1 LGRLF
6 AIFLCAA
13 VMGAGHVSALTAVSS
28 AATAP
33 LGAQAA
39 ASSAPADSA
48 APGLATPDTAMA
60 APDTTEAAPAPA
72 EPAPAEPTAAPGTQ
86 PFVVYGHTTLSDG
99 KPLPAVNVALFAGGL
114 EAASAVTDTGG
125 AYSMEPRIDPS
136 NDETVVVWFTPP
148 RGMGLVRNIVVLK
161 ESRAARQARE
171 FNPCLARVPLSDS
184 TLVDVQVLDQ
194 QSYAAQ
200 IEESGCMEKA
210 EEELV
215 EYDLKY
221 DLQPS
226 QSFTITS
233 SSSDH
238 FKQQIGGT
246 EMAVNTTTSIGM
258 LATVDSVTADGM
270 DLGIEYTD
278 RKSTTDN
285 PQARGSVDFTVL
297 LGKKVSVVLSPRG
310 ELSKFTGFETLPEIE
325 TSPEQVLDEQNYVNE
340 MKTIFPVLA
349 DHPVAQGDTW
359 TSERIVREDAPGG
372 GVSTAT
378 INTTYKL
385 VGEAVFQGQ
394 DCLRI
399 DANATFTVKGSGQ
412 SRGNPFTVDMS
423 GTGTSTIYFSPDSGM
438 MLEMSGKSKAEGS
451 FESMG
456 MKIPVVDEGET
467 KVTVA
472 LQ

>member
-1 LGRLF
+1 LGRLV
-6 AIFLCAA
+6 AILLSAA
-13 VMGAGHVSALTAVSS
+13 VMSAGHANAQTADSS
-28 AATAP
+28 AVTAP

-39 ASSAPADSA
+39 QSSAPADSA
-48 APGLATPDTAMA
+48 APALATPDTAMA
-60 APDTTEAAPAPA
+60 APDTAGAEAAAGETAPSQPMA
-72 EPAPAEPTAAPGTQ
+72 TPGTQ
-86 PFVVYGHTTLSDG
+86 PIVVYGHATVSDG
-99 KPLPAVNVALFAGGL
+99 KPLPEVNVSLFAGGL

-125 AYSMEPRIDPS
+125 AYSMEPSIDRS
-136 NDETVVVWFTPP
+136 KDETVVVWFTPP
-148 RGMGLVRNIVVLK
+148 RGMGLVRNIVVLN
-161 ESRAARQARE
+161 ESRAARKSRQ
-171 FNPCLARVPLSDS
+171 FNPCLARVPLGDS
-184 TLVDVQVLDQ
+184 TLVDVQILDQ
-194 QSYAAQ
+194 QSYATK

-221 DLQPS
+221 DLQAGS
-226 QSFTITS
+226 SFTIAS

-238 FKQQIGGT
+238 FTQQFGGT
-246 EMAVNTTTSIGM
+246 EMAVNTSSTVGM

-285 PQARGSVDFTVL
+285 PQVRGSVDFTVL
-297 LGKKVSVVLSPRG
+297 LGKKVSLLLSPRG
-310 ELSKFTGFETLPEIE
+310 ELSKFAGFEALPQIE
-325 TSPEQVLDEQNYVNE
+325 TAPEHTLDEQKYMNE
-340 MKTIFPVLA
+340 MKSIFPVLA
-349 DHPVAQGDTW
+349 DHPVAEGDTW
-359 TSERIVREDAPGG
+359 SSERIVREDAPGG

-385 VGEAVFQGQ
+385 MGEAVYQDR

-399 DANATFTVKGSGQ
+399 DASSTFSVKGSGQ
-412 SRGNPFTVDMS
+412 NRGNPFTIDMS
-423 GTGTSTIYFSPDSGM
+423 GTGTSTIYFSQEMGM

-451 FESMG
+451 FDSMG

-467 KVTVA
+467 KVTIS